1 MLSHIKTIA
10 IILLLAAVVALIYF
24 LPKISQE
31 TAPPVKEPPCEELRW
46 MRDAPQARCV
56 EYWKLQDKLEE
67 A

>member
-1 MLSHIKTIA
+1 MLKTLKTVA

-24 LPKISQE
+24 LPKMSEQ
-31 TAPPVKEPPCEELRW
+31 TAPPVKEPPCEELGW

>member
-1 MLSHIKTIA
+1 MLSTIKTIA
-10 IILLLAAVVALIYF
+10 IILLVAVVIALVYF
-24 LPKISQE
+24 VPKWSNQ
-31 TAPPVKEPPCEELRW
+31 TQPPKEVPCEELRW